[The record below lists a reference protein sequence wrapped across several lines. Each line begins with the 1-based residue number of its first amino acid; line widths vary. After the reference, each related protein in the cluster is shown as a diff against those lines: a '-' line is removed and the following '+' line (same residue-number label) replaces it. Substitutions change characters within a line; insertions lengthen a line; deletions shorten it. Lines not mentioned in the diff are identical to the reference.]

1 MSKLRELTVNYFDFF
16 SNQEIE
22 SLKLMFDRNIKLRD
36 WEIDAE
42 GIDDVI
48 KANLNIFNSVESIKV
63 KPLLIV
69 EEDRRVFAELDIVIN
84 GKDSIKVVDII
95 EYNDNSKIINI
106 SAFKGEIIFSK
117 NKRLFFL

>member
-69 EEDRRVFAELDIVIN
+69 EEDGRVFAELDIVIN
-84 GKDSIKVVDII
+84 GTDSIKVVDII

-106 SAFKGEIIFSK
+106 RAFKG
-117 NKRLFFL
+117 

>member
-1 MSKLRELTVNYFDFF
+1 MSNLKELTLNYFDFF

-69 EEDRRVFAELDIVIN
+69 EEDGRVFAELDIVIN
-84 GKDSIKVVDII
+84 GIDSIKVVDII

-106 SAFKGEIIFSK
+106 RAFKG
-117 NKRLFFL
+117 

>member
-69 EEDRRVFAELDIVIN
+69 EEDRHVFAELDIVIN

-106 SAFKGEIIFSK
+106 RAFKG
-117 NKRLFFL
+117 

>member
-106 SAFKGEIIFSK
+106 RAFKG
-117 NKRLFFL
+117 

>member
-1 MSKLRELTVNYFDFF
+1 MSKLKELSVNYFNLF
-16 SNQEIE
+16 SNKEIE
-22 SLKLMFDRNIKLRD
+22 SLKMMFDRNVKLRD
-36 WEIDAE
+36 WEIDVE

-106 SAFKGEIIFSK
+106 RAFKG
-117 NKRLFFL
+117 

>member
-1 MSKLRELTVNYFDFF
+1 MSKLKELSVNYFNLF
-16 SNQEIE
+16 SNKEIE

-36 WEIDAE
+36 WEIDVV

-48 KANLNIFNSVESIKV
+48 KANLKIFNSVDSIKV

-69 EEDRRVFAELDIVIN
+69 EGDKCVFAELDIVIN

-95 EYNDNSKIINI
+95 EFNEKSKITSIR
-106 SAFKGEIIFSK
+106 AYKG
-117 NKRLFFL
+117 

>member
-1 MSKLRELTVNYFDFF
+1 MSKLRELTVNYFEFF

-22 SLKLMFDRNIKLRD
+22 SLKLMFDKNIKLRD

-69 EEDRRVFAELDIVIN
+69 EEDGRVFAELDIVIN
-84 GKDSIKVVDII
+84 GTDSIKVVDII

-106 SAFKGEIIFSK
+106 RAFKG
-117 NKRLFFL
+117 

>member
-69 EEDRRVFAELDIVIN
+69 EEDGRVFAELDIVIN
-84 GKDSIKVVDII
+84 GTDSIKVVDII
-95 EYNDNSKIINI
+95 EFNDNSKIINI
-106 SAFKGEIIFSK
+106 RAFKG
-117 NKRLFFL
+117 

>member
-22 SLKLMFDRNIKLRD
+22 SLKLMFDKNIKLRD

-69 EEDRRVFAELDIVIN
+69 EEDGRVFAELDIVIN
-84 GKDSIKVVDII
+84 GTDSIKVVDII

-106 SAFKGEIIFSK
+106 RAFKG
-117 NKRLFFL
+117 